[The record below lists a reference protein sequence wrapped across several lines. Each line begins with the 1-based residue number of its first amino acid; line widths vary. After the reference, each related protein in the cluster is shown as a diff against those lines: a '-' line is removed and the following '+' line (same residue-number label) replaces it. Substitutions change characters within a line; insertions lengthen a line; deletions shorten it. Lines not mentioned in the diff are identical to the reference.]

1 MKQRLIFFLSLVMA
15 TGILF
20 SCKKTDDAPMGQLK
34 GIVKDASTSSAL
46 ENVSVIVF
54 NADNNSAIG
63 QTLKTNASGEFST
76 SLAPGNYFVKLSRQ
90 GYYPVPPA
98 SLEAVPFSITANQ
111 LTQSDAEMF
120 PSPGTGTGW
129 ITGTVTNGTTAVQ
142 GALVVATDL
151 QNKFAFSTSTD
162 VNGGYSIFNVPA
174 GSYNVQAYLASYN
187 TNSIAASVTSNTT
200 ATGINISVQKTAAGT
215 LSGSIRN
222 LAAENKDVD
231 IALVHPLTKETVPG
245 LTTTTSG
252 LNYSLANIPNGVFIA
267 RATYKNDFRV
277 MDPDRIAKFGEPVV
291 TVSGGA
297 ASPAT
302 LTFDITGTVT
312 LNSPSNT
319 VSNTVPVSST
329 NKPVF
334 QWTAYPSTS
343 DYVIEVMDASTG
355 QVVWGGF
362 DKSASLPV
370 KKITIPSSS
379 TSIMYNSDAKALIN
393 ELVAGKIY
401 RWRIYASK
409 NDQNSPT
416 GWTLISTSEDQV
428 GLVKINTQ

>member
-90 GYYPVPPA
+90 SYYPVPPA

-174 GSYNVQAYLASYN
+174 GSYNVQAY
-187 TNSIAASVTSNTT
+187 
-200 ATGINISVQKTAAGT
+200 
-215 LSGSIRN
+215 
-222 LAAENKDVD
+222 
-231 IALVHPLTKETVPG
+231 
-245 LTTTTSG
+245 
-252 LNYSLANIPNGVFIA
+252 
-267 RATYKNDFRV
+267 
-277 MDPDRIAKFGEPVV
+277 
-291 TVSGGA
+291 
-297 ASPAT
+297 
-302 LTFDITGTVT
+302 
-312 LNSPSNT
+312 
-319 VSNTVPVSST
+319 
-329 NKPVF
+329 
-334 QWTAYPSTS
+334 
-343 DYVIEVMDASTG
+343 
-355 QVVWGGF
+355 
-362 DKSASLPV
+362 
-370 KKITIPSSS
+370 
-379 TSIMYNSDAKALIN
+379 
-393 ELVAGKIY
+393 
-401 RWRIYASK
+401 
-409 NDQNSPT
+409 
-416 GWTLISTSEDQV
+416 
-428 GLVKINTQ
+428 